1 MDRVLPD
8 LSGKSYLGAKI
19 LSRSCLG
26 QGGARKEEEE
36 VREARAEDGLR
47 PSGRP
52 GGVWQRRVDSWGLGE
67 LTVKARHAQRA
78 QLSLGWYSG
87 LWFLIVPVALKNVVA
102 TGLFV
107 CMCT

>member
-87 LWFLIVPVALKNVVA
+87 KVEFNNSEGKDVLARKVRASSKK
-102 TGLFV
+102 
-107 CMCT
+107 